1 MCTTNTSLFLTT
13 FRMMRLS
20 QLSLFSVLAK
30 LSIKIVKLKVKPL
43 KLKVHGIHNGGQNLR
58 RKTVGAPYPPY

>member
-13 FRMMRLS
+13 FRMMQLS

-30 LSIKIVKLKVKPL
+30 LSIKIVKHKVKPL
-43 KLKVHGIHNGGQNLR
+43 KLKVHGIHNGQNLR